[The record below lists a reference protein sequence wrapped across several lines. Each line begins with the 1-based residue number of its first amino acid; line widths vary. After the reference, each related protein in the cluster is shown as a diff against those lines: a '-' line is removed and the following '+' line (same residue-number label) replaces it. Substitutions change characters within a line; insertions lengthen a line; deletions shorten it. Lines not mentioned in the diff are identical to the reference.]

1 MSAYDRVAKR
11 RTIYAINNETV
22 GALLFPQG
30 FLRIHKQYLV
40 NMAYLRSLQSTNAV
54 LSVGKSLPV
63 RCSQANRDIKQKY
76 VKWQAQQIW

>member
-63 RCSQANRDIKQKY
+63 GARSYRDIKQKY